1 MAKRDFY
8 EVLGVRKDASPEE
21 LKKAYR
27 KKAVKHH
34 PDKNPDDKGAE
45 EKFKEASEA
54 YEALNDPQKRAAYDQ
69 YGHAAFDSRSRGAG
83 GSGGGFHD
91 PFDIFKEVFG
101 GNSGGGGSSVFGDLF
116 GGGDRQDPNGP
127 QRGSDLRYD
136 LKIGFMEAA
145 LGCEKQISIPKM
157 DACDN
162 CNGSGAEKGSTK
174 KTCPTC
180 RGAGRIVSS
189 RGIFSIQQT
198 CPQCE
203 GRGEILENPCRDCSG
218 SGRREKVS
226 KIKLKIPAG
235 GDTGTRL
242 RSTGNGE
249 AGLMGGP
256 TGDLYVVLHVKSH
269 PIFERDENDLLCE
282 IPITF
287 PQATLG
293 TDLQIPTLT
302 GQAQIRIPP
311 GTQTGTIFRLKRKG
325 IVHVNGR
332 GYGDLHARVTVEIP
346 TKLNSTQKQKLKE
359 FEDLCDSNVNP
370 SIRNFFD
377 KAKSF
382 FHKSDH

>member
-235 GDTGTRL
+235 VDTGTRL

-311 GTQTGTIFRLKRKG
+311 
-325 IVHVNGR
+325 
-332 GYGDLHARVTVEIP
+332 
-346 TKLNSTQKQKLKE
+346 
-359 FEDLCDSNVNP
+359 
-370 SIRNFFD
+370 
-377 KAKSF
+377 
-382 FHKSDH
+382 